1 MAIVLTD
8 DKHYKDI
15 ADVIRNEAVAHGAK
29 FKPES
34 MAAEIKGACDYKYY
48 EGHLVGDAE
57 GFERGKQA
65 EWSEFWDSYQ
75 QNGKRTYYSNAFGY
89 QWTDIC
95 FKPKHDIKPTSAVQ
109 MFDSCNITDV
119 QACLDK
125 VGTKLDFSNCTN
137 FDMMITGGGAIKR
150 FGTIDTRGAAN
161 ISGIFNGGS
170 NLQTVDLFILKDDGS
185 QVQGANRPFAGC
197 GALKNFTVQGKFGF
211 TFSMEWCP
219 LSKESIYSV
228 VNALLETATGKTL
241 TLPLST
247 IKARFETS
255 SGANDGNISEEWLT
269 LAAKKSNW
277 TITLV

>member
-1 MAIVLTD
+1 MSIGTKFEL
-8 DKHYKDI
+8 I
-15 ADVIRNEAVAHGAK
+15 ADAV
-29 FKPES
+29 
-34 MAAEIKGACDYKYY
+34 Y
-48 EGHLVGDAE
+48 EK
-57 GFERGKQA
+57 GKQA

-89 QWTDIC
+89 QWTDAC
-95 FKPKHDIKPTSAVQ
+95 FKPKHDMKPTTAVK

-150 FGTIDTRGAAN
+150 FGTIDTRGATN

-185 QVQGANRPFAGC
+185 QVQGTNRPFAGC
-197 GALKNFTVQGKFGF
+197 NKLANIIVQGKFGF

-219 LSKESIYSV
+219 LSKGSIISV
-228 VNALLETATGKTL
+228 VNALTETTSIASGKKL
-241 TLPLST
+241 TLKSSAVTNAFGST
-247 IKARFETS
+247 TAQ
-255 SGANDGNISEEWLT
+255 EWTNLIEPKRQ
-269 LAAKKSNW
+269 AGW